1 MQRNAALALS
11 VLNGVLGDH
20 LHRTQNGLATRL
32 ELVGE
37 VSRGAKVVVLAYGL
51 MCTESVWT
59 MESGDD
65 YGALLARDFGYE
77 PLYLRYNTG
86 RPVGENGEE
95 LARAL
100 EELVR
105 KSDPEEIV
113 FIGFSMGGLVVRSA
127 CHFAST
133 QALGWL
139 GRVRRAF
146 YLGTPHLGSPWERA
160 GRALTRFLRAVPD
173 PYTRLA
179 ADLGDLR
186 GPGIKDLGDPCASYP
201 LLPSIRHHLVAG
213 YLDERFAELF
223 GDALV
228 PLASGTD
235 GVCPDTSAPPPA
247 HVKVLP
253 KVAHLD
259 LAHHPQVYEH
269 IRAWCAEHEKEN
281 AS

>member
-20 LHRTQNGLATRL
+20 LHRTENGLATPL
-32 ELVGE
+32 SLAGE
-37 VSRGAKVVVLAYGL
+37 VSSGAKVVVLAYGL

-59 MESGDD
+59 MESGED
-65 YGALLARDFGYE
+65 YGSLLARDFGYE
-77 PLYLRYNTG
+77 ALYLQYNTG
-86 RPVGENGEE
+86 RPVGDNGEA

-100 EELVR
+100 EELVET
-105 KSDPEEIV
+105 SDPEEIV

-127 CHFAST
+127 CHFGSERGHRWVERA
-133 QALGWL
+133 
-139 GRVRRAF
+139 RRAF

-160 GRALTRFLRAVPD
+160 GRTLLRVLRAVPD

-179 ADLGDLR
+179 ADLGELR
-186 GPGIKDLGDPCASYP
+186 SSGIKDLGDPCASYP
-201 LLPSIRHHLVAG
+201 LLPSIRHHFVAG
-213 YLDERFAELF
+213 F

-235 GVCPDTSAPPPA
+235 GACGDPSALPPE
-247 HVKVLP
+247 HVRVLP
-253 KVAHLD
+253 KVAHLE
-259 LAHHPQVYEH
+259 LARHPQVYEH
-269 IRAWCAEHEKEN
+269 IRAWCAEEN